1 LSDGRPLPRSPEAEA
16 AVLGAL
22 LLDNAHYQAAAG
34 CIAAADFSLDSHR
47 RIFAR
52 IGDLLGRERAADIV
66 TLSEELRRTGE
77 IAAVGGVAYL
87 CSLTEGL
94 PRRVSIGEYLRI
106 VKEKSLLRQTISA
119 ADRVAASAAEQIN
132 APEVVLAQAEA
143 VFHGIA
149 GQAATTGLE
158 SVAAFLQE
166 AYPRIDSIF
175 ERSARQA
182 GIASGFAAL
191 DALTAG
197 FQPREMAIIGAR
209 PSIGKTALACNIAA
223 HAALAGKTVAFFSL
237 EMPKRALIDRICCAR
252 SRVSLEDHRHGRLT
266 PCQKGYF
273 LQSLG
278 DLAAAPLYID
288 DQPEQTPLVVEAKAA
303 RLKSQAGL
311 DLILIDYLG
320 LVRPETRRNYENR
333 EQAIAGVSRAIKAMA
348 KRLEAPV
355 VLLAQ
360 LNRELHKR
368 ADKRPILSDLRESG
382 AIEQDADLVLFL
394 HREEYYNRDD
404 PSLAGQGEIIV
415 AKARNGPLGTVHLH
429 YDAQTCRF
437 SNPGE

>member
-1 LSDGRPLPRSPEAEA
+1 MLDDHVLPRSPAAEA

-22 LLDNAHYQAAAG
+22 LLDNSHYQEAVGRISAS
-34 CIAAADFSLDSHR
+34 DFALDSHR
-47 RIFAR
+47 RIFR
-52 IGDLLGRERAADIV
+52 SIGGLLAQDKAVDLV

-94 PRRVSIGEYLRI
+94 PRRASIGEYLRI
-106 VKEKSLLRQTISA
+106 VKEKSLLRQTIA
-119 ADRVAASAAEQIN
+119 AAGRVATAASGQADP
-132 APEVVLAQAEA
+132 PEEVLAHAESE
-143 VFHGIA
+143 FRCLA
-149 GQAATTGLE
+149 GEAIFSGLQ
-158 SVAAFLQE
+158 SVAEYLQS

-182 GIASGFAAL
+182 GLASGFGAL

-197 FQPREMAIIGAR
+197 FQPRELTILGAR

-223 HAALAGKTVAFFSL
+223 HAALRGKTVAFFSL
-237 EMPKRALIDRICCAR
+237 EMPNRALVDRLCCAR

-266 PCQKGYF
+266 LQQKGYF
-273 LQSLG
+273 LQALG
-278 DLAAAPLYID
+278 DFASSPLYID
-288 DQPEQTPLVVEAKAA
+288 DQPDQTPGSMEAKAA
-303 RLKSQAGL
+303 RLKSQTGL
-311 DLILIDYLG
+311 DLILVDYLG
-320 LVRPETRRNYENR
+320 LIRPETHRGYENR
-333 EQAIAGVSRAIKAMA
+333 EQAIAGISRAMKAMA
-348 KRLEAPV
+348 KRLETPV

-360 LNRELHKR
+360 LNRELQKR
-368 ADKRPILSDLRESG
+368 GDKRPILSDLRESG

-394 HREEYYNRDD
+394 HREEYYNRED

-429 YDAQTCRF
+429 YDAQTCCF
-437 SNPGE
+437 SSA